1 MTENRLIHVN
11 ITFKHTES
19 TDAIRTYATEK
30 VTNCLKKFV
39 HHDTETHV
47 VLKVE
52 KTRHIAEISFHTDGH
67 DFAAKE
73 ESADLYA
80 SIDALVGTLMQQL
93 RKHKERMTQHH

>member
-1 MTENRLIHVN
+1 MTENRMIQVN
-11 ITFKHTES
+11 ITFKNTES
-19 TDAIRTYATEK
+19 TDALRAYATDK
-30 VTNCLKKFV
+30 VNNCLKKFV

-52 KTRHIAEISFHTDGH
+52 RTRQIAEISFHTDGH

-73 ESADLYA
+73 ESEDLYV
-80 SIDALVGTLMQQL
+80 SIDALVNTLTQQL